1 MVDWVV
7 RGLRDVG
14 GRVEGEGEGGGD
26 GDGESGG
33 MVRVVVW

>member
-1 MVDWVV
+1 
-7 RGLRDVG
+7 VG